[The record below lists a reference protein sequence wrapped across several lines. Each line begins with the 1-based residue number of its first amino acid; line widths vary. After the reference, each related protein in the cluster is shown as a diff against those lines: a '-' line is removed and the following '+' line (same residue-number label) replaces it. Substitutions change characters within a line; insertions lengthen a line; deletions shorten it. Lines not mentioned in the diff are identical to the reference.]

1 MERIRFK
8 PLVDKIF
15 YIILAICVAA
25 VLPFLIIGF
34 FEPTV
39 LFVVVPTALLVA
51 YFIISPLFGYVELS
65 ATGVLVKFGF
75 FVKRELKYGEIRRTE
90 IVKKL
95 YSDSMVSL
103 KNAIE
108 HVNIWY
114 GSFAVISV
122 SVTDNAG
129 LVREIEQRRTRSA
142 K

>member
-1 MERIRFK
+1 M
-8 PLVDKIF
+8 
-15 YIILAICVAA
+15 
-25 VLPFLIIGF
+25 
-34 FEPTV
+34 
-39 LFVVVPTALLVA
+39 
-51 YFIISPLFGYVELS
+51 ELS

-129 LVREIEQRRTRSA
+129 LVREIEQRRTPSA

>member
-1 MERIRFK
+1 
-8 PLVDKIF
+8 
-15 YIILAICVAA
+15 
-25 VLPFLIIGF
+25 
-34 FEPTV
+34 
-39 LFVVVPTALLVA
+39 
-51 YFIISPLFGYVELS
+51 
-65 ATGVLVKFGF
+65 
-75 FVKRELKYGEIRRTE
+75 
-90 IVKKL
+90 
-95 YSDSMVSL
+95 MVSL